1 MRGILAV
8 AATCLLSAAP
18 SPSSASD
25 ASPFP
30 ADAPKVCDS
39 CAEWNAPREPFRVH
53 GNTYYVGTGGL
64 SSILITSV
72 AGHILI
78 DGGLAQ
84 SAPLIDASIRKLG
97 FHTTDVKLI
106 LNSHAHFDHAGGIAA
121 LQRVSGAPVAAGA
134 ASVAAL
140 TAGEVLPGDP
150 QHAPERREFNR
161 FPSIAGVRGVRDGE
175 VLRIGELA
183 VTAHLTPGHTPGGA
197 AWTWRSCEDKRCVD
211 VVYADSLT
219 PVSADDFRFTE
230 MGDGGRYV
238 AAFRATIGKVGAL
251 PCDILLAP
259 HPGFVGLDEKIA
271 RRGEKANPW
280 IDPGACRAYAAT
292 AARTLDERLAK
303 EKPATPTP

>member
-1 MRGILAV
+1 MLAALATAV
-8 AATCLLSAAP
+8 LLAAGP
-18 SPSSASD
+18 SPVPA

-64 SSILITSV
+64 SAILITSDK
-72 AGHILI
+72 GHVLI

-97 FHTTDVKLI
+97 FRTEDVKLI

-121 LQRVSGAPVAAGA
+121 LSRVSGASVVAGA
-134 ASVAAL
+134 PALATLASGDVQKD
-140 TAGEVLPGDP
+140 DP
-150 QHAPERREFNR
+150 QYGPERTEFNR
-161 FPSIAGVRGVRDGE
+161 FPGIAKVRGVADGE
-175 VLRIGELA
+175 IVRVGDLE
-183 VTAHLTPGHTPGGA
+183 VTAHRSPGHTTGGTT
-197 AWTWRSCEDKRCVD
+197 WTWRSCEDKRCVN

-219 PVSADDFRFTE
+219 PVSADDFKFSAL
-230 MGDGGRYV
+230 GDGGRYL
-238 AAFRATIGKVGAL
+238 AAFRRTIAAIRAL

-271 RRGEKANPW
+271 PRGDAKNPW
-280 IDPGACRAYAAT
+280 IDPTACRVYADN
-292 AARTLDERLAK
+292 AAKALEDRLAR
-303 EKPATPTP
+303 EKAPAAGPR